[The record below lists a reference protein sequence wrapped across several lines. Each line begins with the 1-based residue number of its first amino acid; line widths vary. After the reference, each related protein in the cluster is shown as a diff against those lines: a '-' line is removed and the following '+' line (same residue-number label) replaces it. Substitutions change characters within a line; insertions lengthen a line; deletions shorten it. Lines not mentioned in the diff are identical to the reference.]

1 MAIAFVMITSEI
13 GAEDKILKGLKA
25 IPEVREAHVVYG
37 VYDIILRVEAET
49 MNELKDVISWK
60 IRRFEGVRS
69 TITMI
74 VLE

>member
-25 IPEVREAHVVYG
+25 IPEVKEAHVVYG

>member
-13 GAEDKILKGLKA
+13 GGEDKILKGLQA

-37 VYDIILRVEAET
+37 VYDIILRVEADT
-49 MNELKDVISWK
+49 MKELKDVISWK

>member
-25 IPEVREAHVVYG
+25 IPEVKEAHVVYG

-49 MNELKDVISWK
+49 MNKLKDVISWK